1 MHLFF
6 VGLYLPIYSIK
17 CYGCSITFMEAARDS
32 LLWKRTL
39 SSFSV
44 SFLYSIS
51 ISFFLAN
58 VRHFFVVLCMI
69 SCVVCLYSSKLL
81 E

>member
-6 VGLYLPIYSIK
+6 RRFVSTFIYSIK
-17 CYGCSITFMEAARDS
+17 CYGYSITFMEAARDS

-51 ISFFLAN
+51 ISFFLSQCKAL
-58 VRHFFVVLCMI
+58 FVVLCMI
-69 SCVVCLYSSKLL
+69 SISVQ
-81 E
+81 